1 MAVPPG
7 PSGTGS
13 PRADTGWAVPVS
25 PDVTVPADDVPD
37 GLAVLDPRG
46 HFVRL
51 NRAALALCGGTGEDL
66 TGTPGPFPLGDEC
79 GPGSP
84 GLFDDDTAE
93 QVTTYTPATGGQRE
107 FAYRLHPLSGDPRY
121 TVVAF
126 RDVTD
131 ERHRQRRVTALAR
144 TAAKLASQ
152 GTVSAT
158 LDALAAEVVQADG
171 LAGVQI
177 LTRGESGGRLHV
189 MGSAGFRHPADFF
202 RRLTRVH
209 ERGGTLQMLTALR
222 TREPVVI
229 PGRWQALRDD
239 PAWAPLHDYL
249 VELDWDSFVS
259 IPLIT
264 RGQSTGVLN
273 AYLAPG
279 QTVNARTME
288 FLTAMAEQAAI
299 AVDYTALVERERD
312 VARREERQQLAR
324 DLHDSVVQQV
334 FSAGMHVKSMEV
346 LAGRGDTVPAGTV
359 ARVSGE
365 VGETDPQ
372 RTRGPAGDGAPAASV
387 GVGRRGRPRRGT
399 TDLRGRHRRP
409 CGTAVRGPDHPRGGR
424 TGRGTVR
431 GRLPDR
437 HRGGAQRGQARG
449 RHGRL
454 GGRGRAGRMAGG
466 HRRRRRPGIRHAV
479 RWGLLRRIRDRD
491 DAGKGDTMGWNRDT
505 DLRARDGDDRAGR
518 AAVDTGGVD
527 AGAPRPGSG
536 GAGPVTGASA
546 DPVRVLIVDD
556 HAVVRRGIR
565 AYLDVLDDI
574 EVAGEAGDGD
584 DALDRLRV
592 LGSHGEL
599 PDVVL
604 LDLVMPRMDGVTAA
618 AHIAESHPG
627 VRVVVLT
634 SFGELERVHTAL
646 ATGVAGYLLK
656 SAGPDEVA
664 AAVHAAASDK
674 VYLDPAVAQR
684 LTREMVSPPT
694 GLTALTE
701 RERDVLVLV
710 ARGHSNREIA
720 DRLVISERTA
730 RTHVSNLLRKLQLS
744 SRTQAALVAVREG
757 LVAARS

>member
-7 PSGTGS
+7 PSDTGS
-13 PRADTGWAVPVS
+13 RRADTGWSVS
-25 PDVTVPADDVPD
+25 VSRDTTVPADDVPD

-51 NRAALALCGGTGEDL
+51 NRAALALCGGTGADL
-66 TGTPGPFPLGDEC
+66 TGTPGPFPLADEC
-79 GPGSP
+79 GAGSP

-107 FAYRLHPLSGDPRY
+107 FAYRLHPLSDDPRY

-144 TAAKLASQ
+144 TAAKLASE

-209 ERGGTLQMLTALR
+209 ELGGTLQMLTALR

-229 PGRWQALRDD
+229 PRRWEALRDD

-346 LAGRGDTVPAGTV
+346 LAGRGETVPADTV

-365 VGETDPQ
+365 VGEL
-372 RTRGPAGDGAPAASV
+372 TRSALA
-387 GVGRRGRPRRGT
+387 
-399 TDLRGRHRRP
+399 
-409 CGTAVRGPDHPRGGR
+409 
-424 TGRGTVR
+424 
-431 GRLPDR
+431 
-437 HRGGAQRGQARG
+437 
-449 RHGRL
+449 
-454 GGRGRAGRMAGG
+454 
-466 HRRRRRPGIRHAV
+466 
-479 RWGLLRRIRDRD
+479 
-491 DAGKGDTMGWNRDT
+491 
-505 DLRARDGDDRAGR
+505 DLRAMVHQRRPSASVAEAGLAEALRAFVDGTAARAGLRCEVGIAPAVDGLDAELSEDVYRIVTEAVHNVVKHADAATVSVDVDVRDGWLAATVTDDGR
-518 AAVDTGGVD
+518 GYDTPSGAD
-527 AGAPRPGSG
+527 ASG
-536 GAGPVTGASA
+536 GYGIETMRERATRWGGTVTPTSGHGTGTTVRAVLPSTPTAST
-546 DPVRVLIVDD
+546 L
-556 HAVVRRGIR
+556 
-565 AYLDVLDDI
+565 
-574 EVAGEAGDGD
+574 
-584 DALDRLRV
+584 
-592 LGSHGEL
+592 EL
-599 PDVVL
+599 PD
-604 LDLVMPRMDGVTAA
+604 PTP
-618 AHIAESHPG
+618 E
-627 VRVVVLT
+627 
-634 SFGELERVHTAL
+634 
-646 ATGVAGYLLK
+646 
-656 SAGPDEVA
+656 GP
-664 AAVHAAASDK
+664 
-674 VYLDPAVAQR
+674 
-684 LTREMVSPPT
+684 TR
-694 GLTALTE
+694 
-701 RERDVLVLV
+701 
-710 ARGHSNREIA
+710 
-720 DRLVISERTA
+720 
-730 RTHVSNLLRKLQLS
+730 
-744 SRTQAALVAVREG
+744 
-757 LVAARS
+757 

>member
-7 PSGTGS
+7 PSDTGS
-13 PRADTGWAVPVS
+13 RRADTGWSVS
-25 PDVTVPADDVPD
+25 VSRDTTVPADDVPD

-51 NRAALALCGGTGEDL
+51 NRAALALCGGTGADL
-66 TGTPGPFPLGDEC
+66 TGTPGPFPLADEC
-79 GPGSP
+79 GAGSP

-107 FAYRLHPLSGDPRY
+107 FAYRLHPLSDDPRY

-189 MGSAGFRHPADFF
+189 MGSAGFRHPTDFF

-209 ERGGTLQMLTALR
+209 ELGGTLQMLTALR

-229 PGRWQALRDD
+229 PRRWEALRDD

-299 AVDYTALVERERD
+299 AVDYTTLVERERD

-346 LAGRGDTVPAGTV
+346 LAGRDDTVPADTI

-365 VGETDPQ
+365 VGELTRSALADLRAMVHQ
-372 RTRGPAGDGAPAASV
+372 RRPSASVAEAGLAEALRAFVDGTAARAGLRCEVRIAPTVDGLDAELSEDVYRIVTEAVHNVVKHADAATVSVDADLRDGWLEATVADDGRGYDTPPEGDSSGGYGIETMRERATRWGGTVTPTSGRGAGTTVRAVLPSTPAAS
-387 GVGRRGRPRRGT
+387 T
-399 TDLRGRHRRP
+399 L
-409 CGTAVRGPDHPRGGR
+409 
-424 TGRGTVR
+424 
-431 GRLPDR
+431 
-437 HRGGAQRGQARG
+437 
-449 RHGRL
+449 
-454 GGRGRAGRMAGG
+454 
-466 HRRRRRPGIRHAV
+466 
-479 RWGLLRRIRDRD
+479 
-491 DAGKGDTMGWNRDT
+491 
-505 DLRARDGDDRAGR
+505 
-518 AAVDTGGVD
+518 
-527 AGAPRPGSG
+527 
-536 GAGPVTGASA
+536 
-546 DPVRVLIVDD
+546 
-556 HAVVRRGIR
+556 
-565 AYLDVLDDI
+565 
-574 EVAGEAGDGD
+574 
-584 DALDRLRV
+584 
-592 LGSHGEL
+592 EL
-599 PDVVL
+599 PD
-604 LDLVMPRMDGVTAA
+604 PTP
-618 AHIAESHPG
+618 E
-627 VRVVVLT
+627 
-634 SFGELERVHTAL
+634 
-646 ATGVAGYLLK
+646 
-656 SAGPDEVA
+656 GP
-664 AAVHAAASDK
+664 
-674 VYLDPAVAQR
+674 
-684 LTREMVSPPT
+684 
-694 GLTALTE
+694 
-701 RERDVLVLV
+701 
-710 ARGHSNREIA
+710 AR
-720 DRLVISERTA
+720 
-730 RTHVSNLLRKLQLS
+730 
-744 SRTQAALVAVREG
+744 
-757 LVAARS
+757 

>member
-7 PSGTGS
+7 PSDTGS
-13 PRADTGWAVPVS
+13 PRGDTGWAVSVS
-25 PDVTVPADDVPD
+25 RDVPVPADDVPD
-37 GLAVLDPRG
+37 GLAVLDPGG

-51 NRAALALCGGTGEDL
+51 NRAALALCGGTRADL
-66 TGTPGPFPLGDEC
+66 TGAPGPFPLGDEC
-79 GPGSP
+79 GPESP
-84 GLFDDDTAE
+84 GLFDHDTAE
-93 QVTTYTPATGGQRE
+93 QVTTYTPAAGGQRE
-107 FAYRLHPLSGDPRY
+107 FAYRLRPLSDDPRY

-209 ERGGTLQMLTALR
+209 ELGGTLQMLTALR

-229 PGRWQALRDD
+229 PRRWEALRDD

-346 LAGRGDTVPAGTV
+346 LAGRGNTVPADTV

-365 VGETDPQ
+365 VGELTRSALADLRAMVHQ
-372 RTRGPAGDGAPAASV
+372 RRPSASVAESGLAEALRTFVDGTAARAGLRCEVRITAAVDGLDAELSEDVYRIVTEAVHNVVKHADAAAVSVDVEVRDGWLEATVADDGRGYDTPSGGNTSGGYGIETMRERATRWGGTVTQTSGRGTGTTVRAVLPSTPAAS
-387 GVGRRGRPRRGT
+387 T
-399 TDLRGRHRRP
+399 L
-409 CGTAVRGPDHPRGGR
+409 
-424 TGRGTVR
+424 
-431 GRLPDR
+431 
-437 HRGGAQRGQARG
+437 
-449 RHGRL
+449 
-454 GGRGRAGRMAGG
+454 
-466 HRRRRRPGIRHAV
+466 
-479 RWGLLRRIRDRD
+479 
-491 DAGKGDTMGWNRDT
+491 
-505 DLRARDGDDRAGR
+505 
-518 AAVDTGGVD
+518 
-527 AGAPRPGSG
+527 
-536 GAGPVTGASA
+536 
-546 DPVRVLIVDD
+546 
-556 HAVVRRGIR
+556 
-565 AYLDVLDDI
+565 
-574 EVAGEAGDGD
+574 
-584 DALDRLRV
+584 
-592 LGSHGEL
+592 EL
-599 PDVVL
+599 PD
-604 LDLVMPRMDGVTAA
+604 PT
-618 AHIAESHPG
+618 P
-627 VRVVVLT
+627 
-634 SFGELERVHTAL
+634 ER
-646 ATGVAGYLLK
+646 
-656 SAGPDEVA
+656 
-664 AAVHAAASDK
+664 
-674 VYLDPAVAQR
+674 PAR
-684 LTREMVSPPT
+684 
-694 GLTALTE
+694 
-701 RERDVLVLV
+701 
-710 ARGHSNREIA
+710 
-720 DRLVISERTA
+720 
-730 RTHVSNLLRKLQLS
+730 
-744 SRTQAALVAVREG
+744 
-757 LVAARS
+757 